1 MEITAAMV
9 KKLRDATGAG
19 MMECKAALTEA
30 NGDLE
35 AATTLLRKR
44 GLAAAT
50 KKAGRSTS
58 EGLVGHYIHMGGKI
72 GVLVEINCES
82 DFVARTDKFQ
92 ELTKEIAMHI
102 AAANPTYVRRE
113 DVPAD
118 LVAREKEIYKDQVKD
133 KPAQVIDKIV
143 DGKLNS
149 YYQQFCL
156 MEQASVR
163 DPNVTIAQLVQDAIR
178 HPRREHHACT
188 RFVRMKVGE
197 SRVADIIGRLCQP
210 RYGRVLLKLSGEAL
224 MGEQQFGIDPAVTT
238 QIAKDIAEIQG
249 LGIQVAIVIGGGNL
263 FRGLAASAKGMDRAT
278 ADYMGM
284 LATVINGLALQ
295 DALEHVGDQHPRGQ
309 RHRDA
314 RRRRALHP
322 PPRRPPPGKGARR
335 RLRRRHRQSLLH
347 DRHRRRA
354 PRHGDEG
361 GRHPQGHQGGR
372 HLHRRPDAPPRAP
385 PSSRTSPT

>member
-1 MEITAAMV
+1 MATMEISAAMV

-19 MMECKAALTEA
+19 MMECKAALIEA

-92 ELTKEIAMHI
+92 ELAKEVAMHI

-113 DVPAD
+113 DVPAE
-118 LVAREKEIYKDQVKD
+118 LVAREREIYKDQVKD

-156 MEQASVR
+156 LEQASVR

-178 HPRREHHACT
+178 LLGENISIT

-197 SRVADIIGRLCQP
+197 SA
-210 RYGRVLLKLSGEAL
+210 
-224 MGEQQFGIDPAVTT
+224 
-238 QIAKDIAEIQG
+238 
-249 LGIQVAIVIGGGNL
+249 
-263 FRGLAASAKGMDRAT
+263 
-278 ADYMGM
+278 
-284 LATVINGLALQ
+284 
-295 DALEHVGDQHPRGQ
+295 
-309 RHRDA
+309 
-314 RRRRALHP
+314 
-322 PPRRPPPGKGARR
+322 
-335 RLRRRHRQSLLH
+335 
-347 DRHRRRA
+347 
-354 PRHGDEG
+354 
-361 GRHPQGHQGGR
+361 
-372 HLHRRPDAPPRAP
+372 
-385 PSSRTSPT
+385 